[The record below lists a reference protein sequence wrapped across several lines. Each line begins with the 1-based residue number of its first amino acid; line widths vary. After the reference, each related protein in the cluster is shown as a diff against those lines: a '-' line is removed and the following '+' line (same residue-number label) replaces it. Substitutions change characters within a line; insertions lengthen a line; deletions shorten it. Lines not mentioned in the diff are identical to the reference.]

1 MRCVC
6 VVCVRVVV
14 VAAASS
20 SNSGGNRVRRQTPR
34 IEDIQYLEV
43 GKICKLTQKAEEL
56 HTNVIPQKRSSCA
69 NDRSDLLLSKARR
82 RL

>member
-1 MRCVC
+1 MGTEHMPRWRRQPIDAYMRCVC

-14 VAAASS
+14 VAAASN

-56 HTNVIPQKRSSCA
+56 HTNGIPQ
-69 NDRSDLLLSKARR
+69 
-82 RL
+82 